1 MTMFS
6 YRGGIR
12 ILVWSVDTWHILL
25 LKIRLARGSGFLHG
39 AVAAAPN
46 MFAMST
52 CVPLNAVVSVRG
64 MVPNCPILYFW
75 QGFICHCSYNQ
86 IITRFPVYRGMTT
99 TGMKLRAKNDGPRPP
114 LSIKTS

>member
-6 YRGGIR
+6 YHGGIR

-64 MVPNCPILYFW
+64 MVLNFTFARGLYAK
-75 QGFICHCSYNQ
+75 CSYNQ

-99 TGMKLRAKNDGPRPP
+99 GMKLRAKNDGPRPP
-114 LSIKTS
+114 FSIKTS